1 MTAPSRSE
9 APRRIQLSRR
19 KGFRLPPNT
28 LVVSRPGK
36 FGNPIRVGAVA
47 RIEIDGSMLDAKVT
61 RAIAKEFF
69 REYFAG
75 VVRSEPRVL
84 DFLRGKNLA
93 CWCALDQPCHV
104 DVLLELANK

>member
-1 MTAPSRSE
+1 MKPC
-9 APRRIQLSRR
+9 RIQLRR
-19 KGFRLPPNT
+19 TKGWRLPTNT
-28 LVVSRPGK
+28 LIVCRPGK

-47 RIEIDGSMLDAKVT
+47 RIEVNGSMYDAQVT
-61 RAIAKEFF
+61 PAIAMEFF

-75 VVRSEPRVL
+75 VVRTEPGIL

-93 CWCALDQPCHV
+93 CWCPLDQPCHA